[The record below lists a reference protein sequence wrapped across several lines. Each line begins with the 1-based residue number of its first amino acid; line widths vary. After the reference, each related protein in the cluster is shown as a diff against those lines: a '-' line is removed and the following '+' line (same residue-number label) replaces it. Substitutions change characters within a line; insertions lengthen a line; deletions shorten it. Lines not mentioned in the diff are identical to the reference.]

1 MSRAR
6 RLVRVVPPF
15 RPACPNCD
23 DGDVVA
29 LGVLGPLLLEGDDG
43 PVRIGSFRQRRLLA
57 ALAAHL
63 GHPVDVAR
71 VADLVWANDVP
82 ADPAG
87 AVQTNVARLRRLLP
101 GGVRLTTTPDG
112 YRLDAARANV
122 DVTAFADHLAAAASL
137 DHDPVA
143 RRDHL
148 GAALALW
155 RGRPYAELDHH
166 TLAPEVARLAELR
179 AGAVEQHAEMLL
191 AAGRAAE
198 AVAELEALVAG
209 EPLREGA
216 VGVLMQ
222 ALVAAG
228 RQSDALAAFARL
240 RSRLGDEL
248 GLDPCPQLRE
258 LEQRVLRQELHGP
271 RIREFR
277 QTGAGPGPVSPA
289 GARRPRVPLS
299 SFVGRA
305 ADLARVVEAV
315 RRCRVV
321 SLCGPGGVG
330 KTRLARHVAAAFADR
345 YDDGVLFVEFGEGGA
360 DDVEPLLAAALR
372 LTDGRAEWSGSL
384 AVGIVEV
391 LSVRNQLLVLDNCEH
406 VCDEVAAM
414 VESITAAAPGVD
426 LLLTS
431 REPMRVD
438 GEQVLPVAPLEPGA
452 AARLLVDRIRSGDP
466 AAAPDPE
473 DALVAEVCR
482 RLDHLPLAL
491 ELAAARA
498 LPLGLPGLLAALETS
513 EEPFEVLR
521 GGRRTASPRHRS
533 LRDVVAWS
541 YGLLDDERRTL
552 FDRLSV
558 FAGPVEYGAV
568 AAVCGDAGALPDLV
582 DRSLVVRHPGEPA
595 RFGMLETLRAFGRSR
610 LAGDPNATRMRARH
624 AVWAVRLADEVT
636 EARRGS
642 GELLAIRRFDAH
654 LADLRRAH
662 AWLCAEGPLDD
673 LFRLTIPI
681 AELSYL
687 RGRADL
693 VQLLEETLRTAGA
706 LGPDQQQRG
715 RTHPLLARLLGYHAH
730 TWWQRGNLEVA
741 ERQARR
747 ALVVAAESGDVTSAR
762 DGHEALANV
771 AAFRGDL
778 DGARAEARRAY
789 GLALAGG
796 DADVLAMALTD
807 LAVQAAY
814 AGCHDEAKRYETEFA
829 ALVERT
835 GSVSGRAG
843 LAYVRGECRAERGD
857 PDAARYLQEAV
868 VAAEEAELSFTAGIA
883 RHTLV
888 TTTAR
893 AARDPAVVLLTFGP
907 LIDHWHGFG
916 SWTQLWMAV
925 RALAETLSRLGRHHE
940 ATLLLGA
947 LGASP
952 RASRVFGA
960 DSDRMDAVERAARA
974 ALGDAFG
981 PCRADGAALGDIGA
995 VALARRL
1002 TRSADVPT
1010 PSAG

>member
-1 MSRAR
+1 MW
-6 RLVRVVPPF
+6 VVPPF
-15 RPACPNCD
+15 RPTCPGWD
-23 DGDVVA
+23 DRGVVA
-29 LGVLGPLLLEGDDG
+29 LGVLGPLLLEGDTG
-43 PVRIGSFRQRRLLA
+43 PVRIGSSRQRRLLV

-63 GHPVDVAR
+63 GRPVDVPR
-71 VADLVWANDVP
+71 LADLIWTDELP

-87 AVQTNVARLRRLLP
+87 AIQTNVARLRRLLP
-101 GGVRLTTTPDG
+101 ADIRLTTTPDG
-112 YRLDAARANV
+112 YRLDADRADV
-122 DVTAFADHLAAAASL
+122 DVTAFVDHLAAAAAL
-137 DHDPVA
+137 DDVDA
-143 RRDHL
+143 RCDRL
-148 GAALALW
+148 RAALASW
-155 RGRPYAELDHH
+155 RGSPYPELDHPA
-166 TLAPEVARLAELR
+166 LVPEVARLSELR
-179 AGAVEQHAEMLL
+179 ATAAQQYAEALL

-198 AVAELEALVAG
+198 AVTELEALVSA

-228 RQSDALAAFARL
+228 RQGDALAAFARL
-240 RSRLGDEL
+240 RVRLADEL
-248 GLDPCPQLRE
+248 GLDPSAQLRE
-258 LEQRVLRQELHGP
+258 LEQRVLRQELPVAG
-271 RIREFR
+271 IR
-277 QTGAGPGPVSPA
+277 PVVADPPPA
-289 GARRPRVPLS
+289 TGARRKPPRVPLS

-305 ADLARVVEAV
+305 ADLAHVTEGV

-321 SLCGPGGVG
+321 TLCGPGGVG
-330 KTRLARHVAAAFADR
+330 KTRLARHVAAVLADG
-345 YDDGVLFVEFGEGGA
+345 YGDGALFVEFGEGGVA
-360 DDVEPLLAAALR
+360 DVEPLLAAALR

-384 AVGIVEV
+384 ADGIVEV
-391 LSVRNQLLVLDNCEH
+391 LAVRDQLLVLDNCEH
-406 VCDEVAAM
+406 ACAEVAGL
-414 VESITAAAPGVD
+414 VEAITSAAPGVD

-431 REPMRVD
+431 REPVRVD
-438 GEQVLPVAPLEPGA
+438 GEQVVPVAPLGPGA
-452 AARLLVDRIRSGDP
+452 AARLLVDRMRAGDP
-466 AAAPDPE
+466 AAAPDPDDE
-473 DALVAEVCR
+473 LVAEVCR
-482 RLDHLPLAL
+482 RLDGLPLAL

-498 LPLGLPGLLAALETS
+498 VPLGLSGLLDALETTD
-513 EEPFEVLR
+513 EPFGVLC

-541 YGLLDDERRTL
+541 YGLLDDASRTL

-582 DRSLVVRHPGEPA
+582 DRSLVVRYPGEPA
-595 RFGMLETLRAFGRSR
+595 RFGMLETLRAFGRSH
-610 LAGDPNATRMRARH
+610 LAGDRTATGLRARH
-624 AVWAVRLADEVT
+624 AAWAVRLAEEVT
-636 EARRGS
+636 EARRGP
-642 GELLAIRRFDAH
+642 GELVAIRRFDAH

-662 AWLCAEGPLDD
+662 AWLCAQGPLDE
-673 LFRLTIPI
+673 LLRLTVPI

-706 LGPDQQQRG
+706 LDLDQQLRSG
-715 RTHPLLARLLGYHAH
+715 PHPLLARLLGYHAH
-730 TWWQRGNLEVA
+730 TWWQRGNLDVA
-741 ERQARR
+741 EQQARR
-747 ALVVAAESGDVTSAR
+747 ALVVAAGSGEPTSAR
-762 DGHEALANV
+762 DGHEALANILG
-771 AAFRGDL
+771 FRGDL
-778 DGARAEARRAY
+778 DGARAEACRAHE
-789 GLALAGG
+789 LALAAG
-796 DADVLAMALTD
+796 DAEVLVMALTD

-814 AGCHDEAKRYETEFA
+814 AGCHDESVRYEAEFA

-835 GSVSGRAG
+835 RSLSGRAA

-868 VAAEEAELSFTAGIA
+868 ATADEAELSFTAGIA

-893 AARDPAVVLLTFGP
+893 TAGDPATALPTFGP

-952 RASRVFGA
+952 RASQVFGS

-974 ALGDAFG
+974 ALGDAFDS
-981 PCRADGAALGDIGA
+981 CRADGAALGDVGA
-995 VALARRL
+995 VGLARRL
-1002 TRSADVPT
+1002 TRTDVPG
-1010 PSAG
+1010 PGVG